1 MLKYLCSIYFE
12 QILVAATRLQPGTA
26 IIEYQGKYTL
36 RSQWNTVL
44 VPPALP
50 YLPFVLQYNMQK
62 EGLQI
67 CVDAR
72 TYGNDARFARRS
84 SQSNAEVCE

>member
-1 MLKYLCSIYFE
+1 M
-12 QILVAATRLQPGTA
+12 RLQPGTA

-36 RSQWNTVL
+36 KSQWSSVQI
-44 VPPALP
+44 PPGLP
-50 YLPFVLQYNMQK
+50 YLPFVLQYNMEK
-62 EGLQI
+62 EGLGV

-84 SQSNAEVCE
+84 QKNNAEVSHSFGWGPILLAESDIIN